1 MSCSRFLTWE
11 KGCMYTL
18 SLNQENLVVTNLRTI
33 QELSVIQRIY
43 RLSQQYAG
51 MNNLFMSQMM
61 VWYIFGKLCK
71 NTWIVKKT
79 CLNDL
84 MRPTGGSVGLPPSAH
99 DSCEGHL
106 ISHSC
111 HYHCTNREFLW
122 TTRGARF
129 CKLIHWNW
137 FMAAPTP
144 SQLSRLQSERIK
156 EKVTSSTHAY
166 TSIPLVYYTSC
177 QFTFR

>member
-1 MSCSRFLTWE
+1 MS
-11 KGCMYTL
+11 TL
-18 SLNQENLVVTNLRTI
+18 SLNQENLVLTNLRTI

-71 NTWIVKKT
+71 NTRIVKKT

-106 ISHSC
+106 ISRC
-111 HYHCTNREFLW
+111 HYHC
-122 TTRGARF
+122 
-129 CKLIHWNW
+129 IHYHSITVQIGSHSEQR
-137 FMAAPTP
+137 AAQDFGNLFTGTGLRPHQHP
-144 SQLSRLQSERIK
+144 ANLVVFKVK
-156 EKVTSSTHAY
+156 E
-166 TSIPLVYYTSC
+166 
-177 QFTFR
+177 

>member
-1 MSCSRFLTWE
+1 
-11 KGCMYTL
+11 MYTL

-71 NTWIVKKT
+71 NTRIVKKT

-84 MRPTGGSVGLPPSAH
+84 MRPTGGSVGLPSHPPVKDTSSVTAVTITVQI
-99 DSCEGHL
+99 G
-106 ISHSC
+106 SHSEQ
-111 HYHCTNREFLW
+111 R
-122 TTRGARF
+122 
-129 CKLIHWNW
+129 
-137 FMAAPTP
+137 AAQDFGNLFTGTGLRPHQHP
-144 SQLSRLQSERIK
+144 ANLVVFKVK
-156 EKVTSSTHAY
+156 E
-166 TSIPLVYYTSC
+166 
-177 QFTFR
+177 